1 VSNTPAS
8 SKKAGHGE
16 GTIYWSDA
24 ENCFIGEISLGY
36 RPNGS
41 RIRPKV
47 RGRTKT
53 EVRNAFKDLKED
65 HANGIEL
72 GDKYTVAQACR
83 DFLARGLPRQ
93 DEETVKGIAIHIN
106 KHIIPGLG
114 RAKLKRLSADD
125 VDDFLA
131 AKKTQIS
138 TSYLG
143 RILGTL
149 RRVIRFA
156 QRRNKVAR
164 NVADLVE
171 APTAKEGRPSKA
183 MTLDQG
189 KALVRKCRESRE
201 PWIYAYVALSM
212 FTGVRTEEARPL
224 KWEHTHLNPIKGE
237 RCSCRRVHREDL
249 PPHVEVWRSVRKKG
263 DTKTEKSRRTI
274 ALPAYVVAILT
285 DYATKQFESR
295 KRNGHEYENIVY
307 VFGTRNDT
315 VKDARNVAR
324 YFHDIVTNDGL
335 GEKIEGN
342 WTPRELRHTFVSWMS
357 DQGAS
362 DELIADLVGHKKTS
376 TTRTVYRHQLRPVI
390 TKGTELLDGVFAE
403 EFRGAE

>member
-1 VSNTPAS
+1 MSDKPQRR
-8 SKKAGHGE
+8 KKASHGD

-24 ENCFIGEISLGY
+24 EGCYIGEISLGY
-36 RPNGS
+36 RPDGS
-41 RIRPKV
+41 RNRPKV
-47 RGRTKT
+47 RGRTKA
-53 EVRNAFKDLKED
+53 EVKDKFKQLKED
-65 HANGIEL
+65 HANGIEP

-93 DEETVKGIAIHIN
+93 EEGTVKGVAIHVN
-106 KHIIPGLG
+106 NHIIPGLG
-114 RAKLKRLSADD
+114 KAKLKRLTADD
-125 VDDFLA
+125 VDDFLSK
-131 AKKTQIS
+131 KKTEVS

-156 QRRNKVAR
+156 QRRNKVVR
-164 NVADLVE
+164 NVAELVE

-183 MTLDQG
+183 MTLEQG
-189 KALVRKCRESRE
+189 KLLVRKCRASRE

-224 KWEHTHLNPIKGE
+224 KWEHTHLNPAKGE
-237 RCSCRRVHREDL
+237 RCSCRRVHKEDL

-274 ALPAYVVAILT
+274 ALPSYVVAILT
-285 DYATKQFESR
+285 DYAVKQFESR
-295 KRNGHEYENIVY
+295 KRNNHEYENIIY

-324 YFHDIVTNDGL
+324 YFQAIVTDA
-335 GEKIEGN
+335 EIEGE
-342 WTPRELRHTFVSWMS
+342 WVPRELRHTFVSWMS

-362 DELIADLVGHKKTS
+362 DELIADLVGHRKTS

-390 TKGTELLDGVFAE
+390 TKGTDLLDGVFAE
-403 EFRGAE
+403 EFREAE